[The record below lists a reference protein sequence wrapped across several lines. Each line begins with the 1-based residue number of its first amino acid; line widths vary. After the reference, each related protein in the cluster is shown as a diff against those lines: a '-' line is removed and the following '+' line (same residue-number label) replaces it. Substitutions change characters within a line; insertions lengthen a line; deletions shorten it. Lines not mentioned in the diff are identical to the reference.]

1 MLDDV
6 AFLEEDV
13 FEHDTPFRLAS
24 RQELQR
30 HREVLELLLLCVRHD
45 RPGLSIAFERESLL
59 VPADRLSLLL
69 EGRDDSCKGPD
80 LLAQLSGWFVVLVGR
95 HCFLPLE
102 HILLPSKES
111 RQVGLNSAMGNILIF
126 ILVGLIAGFLASR
139 VVTGKGRGWFW
150 DIVIGILGAIFGG
163 WLAGLIHFS
172 IGYGIFGQI
181 VIAFVGALLLLLVW
195 RLLFHRKGK

>member
-1 MLDDV
+1 VLDDV
-6 AFLEEDV
+6 AFFEEDV

-30 HREVLELLLLCVRHD
+30 HGEVLELLLLRIRHD
-45 RPGLSIAFERESLL
+45 RPGLRIAFERESLL
-59 VPADRLSLLL
+59 VPTDRLSLLL
-69 EGRDDSCKGPD
+69 EGCDDSRKGPD

-95 HCFLPLE
+95 HGFLPLE

-111 RQVGLNSAMGNILIF
+111 RQVGLNSAVGNILIF

-181 VIAFVGALLLLLVW
+181 VIAFVGALILLLIW
-195 RLLFHRKGK
+195 RVLFHRRGK